1 MDERGQYRLLPN
13 RQDHNCFGCS
23 PSNPYG
29 LHLQIYAG
37 RDSVVSWI
45 TVPGHLCGWDTLV
58 HGGILATILDEVMG
72 RAVIFQLK
80 SLLLTKS
87 MTVDFLK
94 PVFVGVELKAEAK
107 VVEVRN
113 GREAVAEGGIYN
125 AAGELCTKS
134 SGTFVLMDPGTAKRK
149 GLADDEFMRWF
160 DSLVRT

>member
-1 MDERGQYRLLPN
+1 
-13 RQDHNCFGCS
+13 
-23 PSNPYG
+23 
-29 LHLQIYAG
+29 
-37 RDSVVSWI
+37 
-45 TVPGHLCGWDTLV
+45 
-58 HGGILATILDEVMG
+58 MG
-72 RAVIFQLK
+72 RVVIFQLK

-94 PVFVGVELKAEAK
+94 PLFVGVELKAEAR

-134 SGTFVLMDPGTAKRK
+134 SGTFVLVDSGTAKRK

-160 DSLVRT
+160 DDLFRS